1 MWSPPSSVKIKIIY
15 NLIITHTYPQADYSQ
30 PLLQVTELVWA
41 EIVGAEIV
49 GSEIVGAEIVELPL
63 TRLIY
68 ILAIILIKL

>member
-30 PLLQVTELVWA
+30 PLLQVTELVR
-41 EIVGAEIV
+41 GEIV